1 MSRKINISKYKGNTH
16 YSIYVT
22 DSYGTEHFLGHSSEL
37 GDDMLTEIERQ
48 ASDIWANEVKPK
60 EDLLGDAIANMIEL
74 DKKGGLYFTDNKGN
88 HRDGLD

>member
-22 DSYGTEHFLGHSSEL
+22 DSYGAEHFLGHSSGL
-37 GDDMLTEIERQ
+37 SDDMLTEIERQ

-60 EDLLGDAIANMIEL
+60 EDLLANAIANCVEIDIKRGIEPNL
-74 DKKGGLYFTDNKGN
+74 D
-88 HRDGLD
+88 